1 MNKVNTLTTN
11 RIHNIKFQK
20 VSKIRFDG
28 STLTNQKNIEIETN
42 KELNRIGG
50 IKDSNKSRQLHL
62 DSIVSA
68 KEEILLFFPT
78 ANSFLRYEKIGA
90 IKALTDALTQR
101 NVRVRVLV
109 PLHPL
114 IEKFVEQNPYL
125 LQATHKI
132 STDHENNNNIES
144 IRYIQEI
151 SGTKATILVID
162 KSTSLVT
169 ELEDDNEES
178 FEGATGFSTHSTDV
192 SRIFPYISIFENL
205 WTQAGLYQQ
214 IKKVNE
220 KLIMKDKKYREF
232 ISVAAHELRAPIQP
246 ILGLSYLLK
255 YEKESLVGKEEKSL
269 DTIMRNAEK
278 LSKLAEDLL
287 DLTKIE
293 NDKLKLRKEIFDLDK
308 LLHDAVSDFK
318 SQLAYHYNHQQEHS
332 ISKIELRYYNQQ
344 SATTAADVN
353 EGNAEIDASQ
363 LRCGFGKV
371 VEIEADK
378 ERIYQVI
385 SNLINNAIKSIDDAT
400 EIDGRRTDEII
411 ISVKFVNSYPNP
423 TCFEYQVEYDNS
435 SNNSNHN
442 DERHKNSHS
451 IWSGPIAVVSVTDS
465 GRGIDLGIMPRL
477 FTRLATNFKAGT
489 GLGLFIS
496 KSIIEAHNGKIW
508 AYNNKGRNGATFQ
521 FSLPLKT
528 SQ

>member
-1 MNKVNTLTTN
+1 MNKVNALTTN
-11 RIHNIKFQK
+11 SLHNIKFQK

-28 STLTNQKNIEIETN
+28 STLTNQKNIEIETS
-42 KELNRIGG
+42 KELNRIEG

-90 IKALTDALTQR
+90 IKALTDALVLR

-114 IEKFVEQNPYL
+114 IEKFVEQKPYL

-132 STDHENNNNIES
+132 STDNENNNNIES

-178 FEGATGFSTHSTDV
+178 FEEATGFSTHSTDV

-255 YEKESLVGKEEKSL
+255 YEKESLAGKEEDSL

-318 SQLAYHYNHQQEHS
+318 RQLAYHYNHQQEHS

-344 SATTAADVN
+344 SATAADVD

-411 ISVKFVNSYPNP
+411 ISVKFVNSYQN
-423 TCFEYQVEYDNS
+423 TTSFEYQVEYDNR
-435 SNNSNHN
+435 NHN
-442 DERHKNSHS
+442 DERDKNSHS
-451 IWSGPIAVVSVTDS
+451 ILSGPIAVVSVTDS

-477 FTRLATNFKAGT
+477 FTRLATTFKTGT

-508 AYNNKGRNGATFQ
+508 AYNNKGRSGATFQ

-528 SQ
+528 AQ

>member
-1 MNKVNTLTTN
+1 M
-11 RIHNIKFQK
+11 I
-20 VSKIRFDG
+20 
-28 STLTNQKNIEIETN
+28 
-42 KELNRIGG
+42 
-50 IKDSNKSRQLHL
+50 
-62 DSIVSA
+62 
-68 KEEILLFFPT
+68 
-78 ANSFLRYEKIGA
+78 
-90 IKALTDALTQR
+90 QR
-101 NVRVRVLV
+101 NVRIRILV

-114 IEKFVEQNPYL
+114 IEKFVEQKPYL
-125 LQATHKI
+125 LQATYKI
-132 STDHENNNNIES
+132 STDNENNNNIES
-144 IRYIQEI
+144 IRHIQEI
-151 SGTKATILVID
+151 SGTRATILGID

-178 FEGATGFSTHSTDV
+178 FEAATGFSTHSTDV

-205 WTQAGLYQQ
+205 WAQAGLYQQ

-220 KLIMKDKKYREF
+220 KLIMKDKKYKEF

-246 ILGLSYLLK
+246 IIGLSYLLK
-255 YEKESLVGKEEKSL
+255 YEKESLVGKEEESL

-293 NDKLKLRKEIFDLDK
+293 NDRLKLRKEIFDLGK

-318 SQLAYHYNHQQEHS
+318 RQLAYHHNHQQKHS

-344 SATTAADVN
+344 SATAADDD
-353 EGNAEIDASQ
+353 EGDAEIDASQ
-363 LRCGFGKV
+363 LKYGFGKV

-385 SNLINNAIKSIDDAT
+385 SNLINNAIKSIIDAT
-400 EIDGRRTDEII
+400 EIDGRRTGEII
-411 ISVKFVNSYPNP
+411 ISVKFVNSYQNP

-435 SNNSNHN
+435 SDNSNHN
-442 DERHKNSHS
+442 DERGKNSHS
-451 IWSGPIAVVSVTDS
+451 ILSGTIAVVSVTDS

-477 FTRLATNFKAGT
+477 FTRFATDFKTGT

-496 KSIIEAHNGKIW
+496 KNIIEAHDGKIY
-508 AYNNKGRNGATFQ
+508 AYNNKGRRGATFQ
-521 FSLPLKT
+521 FSLPLKIA
-528 SQ
+528 Q

>member
-1 MNKVNTLTTN
+1 MNKVNALTTN
-11 RIHNIKFQK
+11 SLHNIKFQK

-28 STLTNQKNIEIETN
+28 STLTNQKNIEIETS
-42 KELNRIGG
+42 KELNRIEG

-90 IKALTDALTQR
+90 IKALTDALVQR

-114 IEKFVEQNPYL
+114 IEKFVEQKPYL

-132 STDHENNNNIES
+132 STDNENNNNIES

-178 FEGATGFSTHSTDV
+178 FEEATGFSTHSTDV

-255 YEKESLVGKEEKSL
+255 YEKESLAGKEEDSL

-318 SQLAYHYNHQQEHS
+318 RQLAYHYNHQQEHS

-344 SATTAADVN
+344 SATAADVD

-411 ISVKFVNSYPNP
+411 ISVKFVNSYQN
-423 TCFEYQVEYDNS
+423 TTSFEYQVEYDNR
-435 SNNSNHN
+435 NHN
-442 DERHKNSHS
+442 DERDKNSHS
-451 IWSGPIAVVSVTDS
+451 ILSGPIAVVSVTDS

-477 FTRLATNFKAGT
+477 FTRLATTFKTGT

-508 AYNNKGRNGATFQ
+508 AYNNKGRSGATFQ

-528 SQ
+528 AQ